1 MIYFFIKRCGV
12 YSSTFRFAP
21 CRSDYRFSDTKV
33 RIYNDPA
40 KQFNIC
46 LCVINRPPGVFIIM
60 TQEELENN
68 YTYKIIRK
76 VLMREYPWIKDV
88 QLDVPGLE
96 KFEYA
101 LFLDIYINP
110 YELGEERGYNVAR
123 WIESAIRN
131 KEDYYTSVI
140 TMYFDGSSEEMRAI
154 TTEVNDT
161 ITSTQNS
168 PAIPVDLRLPSDKR
182 FMVGSYHLADDI
194 TIPILPV
201 EDDTLT

>member
-1 MIYFFIKRCGV
+1 MESTLPPSGSPPVGV
-12 YSSTFRFAP
+12 ITDSVIQRYELIMTPPNNLTFV
-21 CRSDYRFSDTKV
+21 Y
-33 RIYNDPA
+33 
-40 KQFNIC
+40 
-46 LCVINRPPGVFIIM
+46 VFIIM
-60 TQEELENN
+60 TQEEVENN

-76 VLMREYPWIKDV
+76 VLMREYQWIKDV
-88 QLDVPGLE
+88 QVDVPGLE

-101 LFLDIYINP
+101 LFLDVYINP

-154 TTEVNDT
+154 TQEVNDT
-161 ITSTQNS
+161 ITATQNS

-182 FMVGSYHLADDI
+182 FMVGSYHLTDNI
-194 TIPILPV
+194 TIPVLPV
-201 EDDTLT
+201 EDDMDTDTLT

>member
-1 MIYFFIKRCGV
+1 V
-12 YSSTFRFAP
+12 ESTLPPSGSPPVGLITDSVIQRYELIMTP
-21 CRSDYRFSDTKV
+21 PNILTL
-33 RIYNDPA
+33 
-40 KQFNIC
+40 FNI
-46 LCVINRPPGVFIIM
+46 FMFM
-60 TQEELENN
+60 TAQEIQDN
-68 YTYKIIRK
+68 YTYKIVRK

-88 QLDVPGLE
+88 QLDIPGLE
-96 KFEYA
+96 KFEYV

-123 WIESAIRN
+123 WIEASIRN

-161 ITSTQNS
+161 IEATQNS
-168 PAIPVDLRLPSDKR
+168 PAIPQDMRLPVNKR

-194 TIPILPV
+194 TIPIIPD
-201 EDDTLT
+201 EDDDQDADTLT

>member
-1 MIYFFIKRCGV
+1 MESTLPPSGSPPVGV
-12 YSSTFRFAP
+12 ITDSVIQSYELIMTPPNNLTFV
-21 CRSDYRFSDTKV
+21 Y
-33 RIYNDPA
+33 
-40 KQFNIC
+40 
-46 LCVINRPPGVFIIM
+46 VFIIM

-101 LFLDIYINP
+101 LFLDIFINP

-161 ITSTQNS
+161 ITATQNS
-168 PAIPVDLRLPSDKR
+168 PAIPPDLRLPSDKR
-182 FMVGSYHLADDI
+182 FMVGSYHLTDNI
-194 TIPILPV
+194 TIPVLPV
-201 EDDTLT
+201 EDDMDTDTLT

>member
-1 MIYFFIKRCGV
+1 MESTLPPSGSPPVGV
-12 YSSTFRFAP
+12 ITDSVIQRYELIMTPPNNLTFV
-21 CRSDYRFSDTKV
+21 Y
-33 RIYNDPA
+33 
-40 KQFNIC
+40 
-46 LCVINRPPGVFIIM
+46 VFIIM

-110 YELGEERGYNVAR
+110 YELGGERGYSVAR

-131 KEDYYTSVI
+131 NEDYYTSVI

-154 TTEVNDT
+154 TQEVNDT

-168 PAIPVDLRLPSDKR
+168 PAIPYDLRLPSDKR

-201 EDDTLT
+201 EDDIDTDTLT